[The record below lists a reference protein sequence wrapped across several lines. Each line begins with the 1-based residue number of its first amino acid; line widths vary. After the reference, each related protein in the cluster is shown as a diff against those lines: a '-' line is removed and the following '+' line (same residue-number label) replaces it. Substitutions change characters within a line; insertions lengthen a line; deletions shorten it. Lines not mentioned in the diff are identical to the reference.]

1 VESVRE
7 RRARELISVGLPLLL
22 ALVAGGLVI
31 SYAVPDLVSIV
42 PVLALATW
50 VLLLVG
56 VLLARMTSTFE
67 LRRAQESAVAAIL
80 ADRTREGW
88 FRALVSDSNDGVLVL
103 DAQGGVVYTSPRI
116 DRDFDFATDEGS
128 PREFGGLMLEQSSDD
143 IRLLLVQS
151 SLDPTRA
158 GPYDMLLRG
167 RDARPIEVEATLRP
181 ITDIEFEGFVVTVRD
196 VSDTRRLQRQLAN
209 SRRRDELT
217 GLLSREALLADLST
231 ELGTGD
237 PALQVAVAVLDL
249 ERFGRLNDGLG
260 HEAGDEI
267 LVAVARTFERL
278 PEEVRSVA
286 RVGADSFALLIV
298 GEQPDAAI
306 AEAVDMAR
314 DELRGLLLTGGR
326 EIELTFRAGYVVVDP
341 LARRTAEWYLEAADL
356 ALARSSSS
364 RYAMLVAYDAE
375 MRVETE
381 QRIVAERQLRRALAE
396 GRIEPFY
403 QPVLRLSDARCV
415 GAEALARLRREDGTI
430 VLPAEFIELAEE
442 IGLITQLGAGILERA
457 CEETARVSAQTGRPM
472 GISVNV
478 AVDQLEP
485 EFVTLVAE
493 VLARTGL
500 APDQLTLEVT
510 ESTLAERSSEVPE
523 VLRDLRLLG
532 VAVSLD
538 DFGTGYS
545 SMSYLATLPVDGLK
559 IDRSFVATMGSS
571 PEGLTLARVVVQLAT
586 SLDLTTVA
594 EGIETVEQADLLRG
608 MGCQLGQG
616 YLFARPLPFEEYV
629 AFLRGPVAGAVLA
642 P

>member
-1 VESVRE
+1 
-7 RRARELISVGLPLLL
+7 
-22 ALVAGGLVI
+22 
-31 SYAVPDLVSIV
+31 
-42 PVLALATW
+42 
-50 VLLLVG
+50 
-56 VLLARMTSTFE
+56 
-67 LRRAQESAVAAIL
+67 
-80 ADRTREGW
+80 
-88 FRALVSDSNDGVLVL
+88 
-103 DAQGGVVYTSPRI
+103 
-116 DRDFDFATDEGS
+116 
-128 PREFGGLMLEQSSDD
+128 
-143 IRLLLVQS
+143 
-151 SLDPTRA
+151 
-158 GPYDMLLRG
+158 
-167 RDARPIEVEATLRP
+167 
-181 ITDIEFEGFVVTVRD
+181 
-196 VSDTRRLQRQLAN
+196 
-209 SRRRDELT
+209 
-217 GLLSREALLADLST
+217 
-231 ELGTGD
+231 
-237 PALQVAVAVLDL
+237 
-249 ERFGRLNDGLG
+249 
-260 HEAGDEI
+260 
-267 LVAVARTFERL
+267 
-278 PEEVRSVA
+278 
-286 RVGADSFALLIV
+286 
-298 GEQPDAAI
+298 
-306 AEAVDMAR
+306 
-314 DELRGLLLTGGR
+314 
-326 EIELTFRAGYVVVDP
+326 
-341 LARRTAEWYLEAADL
+341 
-356 ALARSSSS
+356 
-364 RYAMLVAYDAE
+364 MLVAYDAE

-430 VLPAEFIELAEE
+430 ALPAEFIELAEE

-457 CEETARVSAQTGRPM
+457 CEETARVSALSGRPM

-500 APDQLTLEVT
+500 AAAQLTLEVT